1 MNKYLY
7 LPFQIMQDN
16 TPCHLYSPYLLYKLF
31 KAEWDKSTGEDK
43 QTYLDYVKKS
53 LHVNSHRIVIS
64 REDNVIYYTDDSD
77 KVFDRRP
84 NEVIKADY
92 KETYYP
98 RRKKNQRVVE
108 KL

>member
-1 MNKYLY
+1 
-7 LPFQIMQDN
+7 MQDN
-16 TPCHLYSPYLLYKLF
+16 TPCHLYSPYSLYKVF
-31 KAEWDKSTGEDK
+31 KTEWDKSAEEDK
-43 QTYLDYVKKS
+43 QAYLDYVKKS
-53 LHVNSHRIVIS
+53 LPVNGCRIIIS

-77 KVFDRRP
+77 KVFDRKP

-98 RRKKNQRVVE
+98 KRKKNKRVVE